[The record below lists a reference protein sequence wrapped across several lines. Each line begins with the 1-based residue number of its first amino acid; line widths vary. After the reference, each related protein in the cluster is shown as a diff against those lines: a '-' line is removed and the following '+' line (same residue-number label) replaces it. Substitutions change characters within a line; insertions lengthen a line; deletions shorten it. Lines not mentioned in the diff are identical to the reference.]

1 MRCQFVECCV
11 NYCDVEGC
19 WNVLVCSC
27 VVLVLNGLSEVDAC
41 DLRVQ
46 SRDVALDGRGCRDW
60 ECVDS
65 VAQE

>member
-1 MRCQFVECCV
+1 M
-11 NYCDVEGC
+11 
-19 WNVLVCSC
+19 CSC